1 MGRRMRRSGSALV
14 SSWISQGAD
23 WGRSGVVLV
32 TVGLVLLSLLLLGN
46 FVNQVI
52 LSAQMDRQRDQ
63 VQAEIAQLENEN
75 GQYSTSVALAQ
86 SADYAEQAAR
96 EQLGYARKG
105 DVVVVPVLPQ
115 ATPQAVEAAPVP
127 VATAP
132 PEPNWQGWL
141 HAFFPPSSP

>member
-1 MGRRMRRSGSALV
+1 MRRSGAALV
-14 SSWISQGAD
+14 ASWVSQGAD

-52 LSAQMDRQRDQ
+52 LSAQMDRQRAQ
-63 VQAEIAQLENEN
+63 VQAEIARIEDENAQL
-75 GQYSTSVALAQ
+75 STSVALAQ
-86 SADYAEQAAR
+86 SADYADQVAR

-115 ATPQAVEAAPVP
+115 ATPQAVETPPVP
-127 VATAP
+127 VAATL
-132 PEPNWQGWL
+132 PEPNWRGWL
-141 HAFFPPSSP
+141 RAFFPPSSP